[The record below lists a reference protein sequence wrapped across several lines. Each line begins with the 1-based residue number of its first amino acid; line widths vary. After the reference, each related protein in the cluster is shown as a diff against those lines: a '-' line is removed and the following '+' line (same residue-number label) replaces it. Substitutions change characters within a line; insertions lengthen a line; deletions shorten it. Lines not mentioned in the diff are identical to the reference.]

1 MPAPQ
6 QRRQPG
12 VAGDAA
18 EAAEAAACT
27 TVALGD
33 LVSRIASHLSLP
45 PLPSFCSPWN
55 RSRPWRSSAAAVVP
69 PTLAGAVRRRP
80 DPAAIRQIHSSPAG
94 AHNLAITVPSRC
106 RRLPVLTASLTCI
119 QGSFDIGLCFPFLG
133 LGNDVPGSTRGARN
147 VWYGRVFVRPGKLL
161 SAFLALD

>member
-1 MPAPQ
+1 ME
-6 QRRQPG
+6 PG
-12 VAGDAA
+12 TAAGISGVPSHGSWSRLGGRVDGGM
-18 EAAEAAACT
+18 EVREVRACWPCP
-27 TVALGD
+27 
-33 LVSRIASHLSLP
+33 SSP
-45 PLPSFCSPWN
+45 PFCSSWN
-55 RSRPWRSSAAAVVP
+55 RSRPWRSSAATAVP

>member
-1 MPAPQ
+1 MPRLSPETIATGESP
-6 QRRQPG
+6 
-12 VAGDAA
+12 
-18 EAAEAAACT
+18 
-27 TVALGD
+27 
-33 LVSRIASHLSLP
+33 SRLPRTPRPFELSLP
-45 PLPSFCSPWN
+45 SVLLYLLLTFEALSPWN
-55 RSRPWRSSAAAVVP
+55 RSRPWRSSAAAVIP

-106 RRLPVLTASLTCI
+106 RRLPVLTASLTRI